1 MSQNNLEALLATI
14 SAPAEPL
21 NSYNHILSDGAEI
34 KASVTLNKEQAAM
47 ILAIHDYGLE
57 VITDDNKHLLYGI
70 IADLKNQMI

>member
-21 NSYNHILSDGAEI
+21 NAYNHILSDDAEI

-47 ILAIHDYGLE
+47 VLAIHDYGLE
-57 VITDDNKHLLYGI
+57 VITDENKHLLYGV